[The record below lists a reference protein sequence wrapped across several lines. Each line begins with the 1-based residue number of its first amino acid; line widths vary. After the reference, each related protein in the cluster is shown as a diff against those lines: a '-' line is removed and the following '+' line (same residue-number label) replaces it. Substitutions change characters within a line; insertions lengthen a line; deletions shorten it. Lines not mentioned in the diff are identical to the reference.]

1 MKTPLC
7 TVVAVVLFSLGGSAQ
22 VLVPRTT
29 KPAPVSPESPQP
41 PPPVVVPLSVPAG
54 TPLKVALDKDVR
66 IGHVGDAVH
75 GKLLEP
81 VFAFDRMVVPAGTEV
96 LGSISAID
104 PVSTKARVLNATNA
118 NLSPYRRAHLEFHAL
133 RLANGREISLET
145 SVSGASRGVLEFVP
159 AAKPK
164 GFGKEKNFAAKEID
178 QARRQI
184 KQEWDTASRQLHQP
198 GKARR
203 IERLA
208 MSELPYRPQYL
219 DAGTAFNADLRRPLN
234 FGSVPVNP
242 RSLVTVGAPPPA
254 GSVVHAVLVTPL
266 SSATSKR
273 SDPVEAIITQPLLVD
288 HRLYI
293 PQGSRLEG
301 AVLQVRRARRLGRN
315 GQLRIVFHQLV
326 PPSGIAQQVQASL
339 EGVAVGHG
347 EHLALD
353 SEGGAQVTTPKARY
367 LNTGIALA
375 LAVAS
380 TAPDS
385 DRDLSRGN
393 AGDAGGSAASGA
405 SGFRAVGMIVGT
417 LAHSRVLGAGMGIYG
432 ASMSV
437 YSHFLARGRDV
448 VYPKDTSMLIGLGA
462 REEPNATNSGPP
474 TTK

>member
-1 MKTPLC
+1 MYTCPTRGRAKHNQGVSVKTPLC
-7 TVVAVVLFSLGGSAQ
+7 IAVAVVLFSLGGSAQ

-29 KPAPVSPESPQP
+29 KPAPVTPSSPQP

-66 IGHVGDAVH
+66 IRHVGDAVH

-104 PVSTKARVLNATNA
+104 PVSTKTRVLNAMNA
-118 NLSPYRRAHLEFHAL
+118 NLSPYRRAHLEFHSL
-133 RLANGREISLET
+133 RLSDGREIPLET

-159 AAKPK
+159 AVRSNSGLA
-164 GFGKEKNFAAKEID
+164 GEKTFAARKIE
-178 QARRQI
+178 QARSQI

-198 GKARR
+198 GKVRR
-203 IERLA
+203 IERMA
-208 MSELPYRPQYL
+208 MAELPYRPQYL
-219 DAGTAFNADLRRPLN
+219 DAGTAFNADLRCPLN
-234 FGSVPVNP
+234 FGSVPMDP
-242 RSLVTVGAPPPA
+242 RSLVTVGAAPPA

-273 SDPVEAIITQPLLVD
+273 SDPVEAVITQPLLID
-288 HRLYI
+288 HRLYL
-293 PQGSRLEG
+293 PQGSRLQG
-301 AVLQVRRARRLGRN
+301 AVLQVRHARRLGRN

-380 TAPDS
+380 TAP
-385 DRDLSRGN
+385 G
-393 AGDAGGSAASGA
+393 
-405 SGFRAVGMIVGT
+405 
-417 LAHSRVLGAGMGIYG
+417 
-432 ASMSV
+432 
-437 YSHFLARGRDV
+437 
-448 VYPKDTSMLIGLGA
+448 
-462 REEPNATNSGPP
+462 
-474 TTK
+474 